1 MIQPLHKAIVAI
13 IRRLPLPAARFAFR
27 AYNKVLRTLKPEHLA
42 TTYFG
47 ARIYCNPLDLI
58 QRMILHFG
66 VWEPDVSQVIEQN
79 LAPGDVFV
87 DVGANIG
94 YDTLLASSRVGS
106 AGRVVAI
113 EASPRTFALLQRNLA
128 ANDSSSNVRAVN
140 AAVSDRPG
148 TLELYE
154 VNAGNIGAATTLASR
169 GGTLMASVEAL
180 PLEQILTPQE
190 RSRLRLIK
198 MDVEGAEPPILRH
211 LLEHLST
218 YPATMDIVVEATPDD
233 DPEAWRD
240 VFDRMRAAGF
250 TAWAI
255 DNDYEL
261 EWYLRWRRPSALHR
275 IDTMPVR
282 QQDLLFTR
290 RPRYTNR
297 LNR

>member
-1 MIQPLHKAIVAI
+1 MNQPLHKIIVGT
-13 IRRLPLPAARFAFR
+13 IRRLPLPAAQFAFR
-27 AYNKVLRTLKPEHLA
+27 AYNKALRMMRPEHLA

-47 ARIYCNPLDLI
+47 ARIYCSPRDLI

-66 VWEPDVSQVIEQN
+66 VWEPDVSRVIEQN

-87 DVGANIG
+87 DIGANIG
-94 YDTLLASSRVGS
+94 YDTLLASSRVG
-106 AGRVVAI
+106 ATGRVVAI

-128 ANDSSSNVRAVN
+128 VNASSSNVRPVH
-140 AAVSDRPG
+140 AAVSDRTG
-148 TLELYE
+148 TLDLYE
-154 VNAGNIGAATTLASR
+154 VNPGNIGAATTLASR

-180 PLEQILTPQE
+180 PLEHILTPDE
-190 RSRLRLIK
+190 LLRLRLIK
-198 MDVEGAEPPILRH
+198 MDVEGAEPTILRH
-211 LLEHLST
+211 LLERLPI

-240 VFDRMRAAGF
+240 VFDRLRGAGF

-261 EWYLRWRRPSALHR
+261 EWYLRWRRPATLQR
-275 IDTMPVR
+275 VDAMPTR

-290 RPRYTNR
+290 R
-297 LNR
+297 